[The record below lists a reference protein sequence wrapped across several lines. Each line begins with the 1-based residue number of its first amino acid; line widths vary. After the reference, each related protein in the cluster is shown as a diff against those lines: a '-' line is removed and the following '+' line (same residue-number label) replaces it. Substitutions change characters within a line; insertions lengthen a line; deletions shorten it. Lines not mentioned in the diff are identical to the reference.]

1 MEPHVRVGL
10 VKIMKYILAILITFV
25 STTTAFS
32 AANAPGIYYVSPGTL
47 NVRLAADKSG
57 KRIKKIN
64 RQEQVEVFEIKGDW
78 ARISSYY
85 NGTADGVPGKV
96 AHWVAAKF
104 LRSSQPA
111 KRKKAQIKTTN
122 IKSQVTMAIKLSD
135 DFSKYRNA
143 FVSASKKLIN
153 NGTCKL
159 EEFKKLGGWWL
170 SLKHKPE
177 PVYVT
182 YCGGTTDNNR
192 IYLNAKTGSTFR

>member
-1 MEPHVRVGL
+1 
-10 VKIMKYILAILITFV
+10 MKYILAILITF
-25 STTTAFS
+25 SSISTAFA
-32 AANAPGIYYVSPGTL
+32 AANAPGIYYVSPETL
-47 NVRLAADKSG
+47 NVRLAADQSG
-57 KRIKKIN
+57 KRIKKLN

-78 ARISSYY
+78 ARISPYY
-85 NGTADGVPGKV
+85 NGAADGVSGKT

-104 LRSSQPA
+104 LRNNLPI
-111 KRKKAQIKTTN
+111 KRKTTPIKTTRT
-122 IKSQVTMAIKLSD
+122 KSQVAMAIKLSD

-170 SLKHKPE
+170 SLKHNPE

-182 YCGGTTDNNR
+182 YCGGTTDNHR
-192 IYLNAKTGSTFR
+192 IYLNTKTGSTFR